1 MTATDF
7 ESLPLDQLSTRTSH
21 SEPDWVWSGYLARG
35 EITLLTSSW
44 KLGKSTLLAGLLRAL
59 GSGDPFL
66 GRACTPTRVMVV
78 SEESVAQ
85 WAERQQAIPIGPH
98 VRLMSRPFWR
108 RPTPEQWESL
118 VRHIE
123 SWRAECELGA
133 LVVDPL
139 TAFLPGSSE
148 GDPSALLAM
157 LDPLRRLTANGIAVL
172 LFHHPT
178 KKSAAEGF
186 QARGSG
192 LLLSSVDIALEMN
205 RLSMLTT
212 DVYRRRLQA
221 FSRHAST
228 PTSVVFEWTP
238 GSPDFRV
245 VEDLHS
251 VRFRE
256 NWETVANILAN
267 RGESLTH
274 KQLLDD
280 WPDDNPP
287 PSSSQLYRWLT
298 RAVEEDLAG
307 RDGSGTRGDPF
318 RFYLGSKG
326 WAKLPPRARRIQ
338 FVTGDGSPLLLD
350 SLSEHTDPPPP
361 REAERPERTEVVS

>member
-1 MTATDF
+1 
-7 ESLPLDQLSTRTSH
+7 
-21 SEPDWVWSGYLARG
+21 
-35 EITLLTSSW
+35 
-44 KLGKSTLLAGLLRAL
+44 
-59 GSGDPFL
+59 
-66 GRACTPTRVMVV
+66 
-78 SEESVAQ
+78 
-85 WAERQQAIPIGPH
+85 
-98 VRLMSRPFWR
+98 
-108 RPTPEQWESL
+108 
-118 VRHIE
+118 
-123 SWRAECELGA
+123 
-133 LVVDPL
+133 
-139 TAFLPGSSE
+139 
-148 GDPSALLAM
+148 M
-157 LDPLRRLTANGIAVL
+157 LDPLRRLTANGIAVF

-307 RDGSGTRGDPF
+307 QR
-318 RFYLGSKG
+318 RFWHSRRPVPVLLGFQGLGK
-326 WAKLPPRARRIQ
+326 A
-338 FVTGDGSPLLLD
+338 
-350 SLSEHTDPPPP
+350 PPPSP
-361 REAERPERTEVVS
+361 PYPVRHRRWEPPAP